1 MKTTATLTMNATD
14 ALLLWVAEAN
24 AYGVHA
30 DGAVFCRTERDR
42 NSYLVAA
49 DVALPVYTRSR
60 TFHGPIRYHL
70 DSGASISMFV
80 VPDLGKAS
88 LIEETWPYIILDDPV
103 RWPNSAVPRFL
114 ASLLRPS
121 AAGGG
126 TLASV
131 KSLPVWFPETSEKPS
146 ALPDI
151 DYLAITRSLST

>member
-1 MKTTATLTMNATD
+1 MTTTAIMKMTATD
-14 ALLLWVAEAN
+14 ALLRWVGEAN
-24 AYGVHA
+24 AYGDHA
-30 DGAVFCRTERDR
+30 NGVVFCQTERDR
-42 NSYLVAA
+42 NRYLIAA

-80 VPDLGKAS
+80 VPDLEAAS

-114 ASLLRPS
+114 ASLLRPG

-126 TLASV
+126 TLTSV
-131 KSLPVWFPETSEKPS
+131 KSLPVWFPDTAAESS
-146 ALPDI
+146 SSSDI